1 MLFYKQIDK
10 VNKYKIFHKEI
21 FSLKTNKKDGQCFSQ
36 TFEYKSPSLKTK
48 EINLISFYMNEN
60 NNNISCSIELRNY
73 NKIYFTLIQIFL
85 EKTGSPIITFEIT
98 VEYKTLINEMLTSIE
113 YNLDNHID
121 YNVTNCKLLKVFIET
136 TDDFSFNCLNNDL
149 HLKKLKKISPNEIQL
164 EGLPYYFSF
173 NFILN
178 NYKLPRTNTNCFY
191 C

>member
-36 TFEYKSPSLKTK
+36 IFVFISPSLKTK

-85 EKTGSPIITFEIT
+85 EKTESPIITFEIT
-98 VEYKTLINEMLTSIE
+98 VEYKTPINEMFTSIE
-113 YNLDNHID
+113 CNLDNYID
-121 YNVTNCKLLKVFIET
+121 NKYYNVIA
-136 TDDFSFNCLNNDL
+136 
-149 HLKKLKKISPNEIQL
+149 
-164 EGLPYYFSF
+164 
-173 NFILN
+173 
-178 NYKLPRTNTNCFY
+178 NY
-191 C
+191 